1 MTKKIIPIVSGMAA
15 LAGLVAAA
23 LCLARKHS

>member
-15 LAGLVAAA
+15 PAGLVAAA